1 MESVAG
7 RPNVVARIGQRD
19 APTLML
25 NGHLDVVGVE
35 GMVHEPFSAEVRG
48 NRIYGRGSADMKG
61 GVAAMC
67 AAAVNGARS
76 DSSRQILIAAVV
88 DEEYESLGMR
98 ALLADVVPARVGL
111 VVVAGGT
118 NRQESVGHAPHIV
131 ASYGSMSF

>member
-7 RPNVVARIGQRD
+7 RPKVVAPIGHQE
-19 APTLML
+19 APALML

-35 GMVHEPFSAEVRG
+35 GMVHEPLSAEVRR

-67 AAAVNGARS
+67 AAGVNGARP

-98 ALLADVVPARVGL
+98 SLLA
-111 VVVAGGT
+111 AGIRADEIG
-118 NRQESVGHAPHIV
+118 RA
-131 ASYGSMSF
+131 